1 MRINILECLVLS
13 ASLLL
18 LSDVPSGHA
27 SIIKTEPIKT
37 NQTVSLTLTQEFF
50 NNLEKDVLVPAIL
63 NLDAYFSIIQ
73 PIIADLIIFNITA
86 NVTGFTGRGLGID
99 NSSNLI

>member
-18 LSDVPSGHA
+18 LSDVQSGQA
-27 SIIKTEPIKT
+27 SIIKAEPIKT

-63 NLDAYFSIIQ
+63 NLDAYFSII
-73 PIIADLIIFNITA
+73 
-86 NVTGFTGRGLGID
+86 
-99 NSSNLI
+99 